1 MGKIFK
7 QLARHWAAC
16 LAVVALLFVQAY
28 CDLSLPDYTSK
39 IVDTGIQQGGIES
52 PLPETVRQSTLDA
65 LSLLMSEE
73 DADALQNAYGYYL
86 QDDGVLKLR
95 SDLTDAE
102 RTALEEAVTTPDI
115 VLYMAAAQNA
125 NAPAGQ
131 NAAAMAP
138 LSGYQSE
145 DETAGAEA
153 ETMTAAPT
161 AEDLDAVCGQFTAL
175 AQMPGFSREMIQQQL
190 ASAMEQVDETTLSS
204 MASQATLLV
213 SLEYEAQGVSHD
225 VQMAYLFRVGGQ
237 MLALTLLMVVVAIL
251 VGLIASRVSASIGR
265 ELRRETF
272 SSVIHFSNA
281 EIENFSTASLIT
293 RTTNDIQQ
301 VQFTCVILLR
311 MVAYAPILGIGGVMH
326 VTQGNTGLAWIIVLD
341 VAALLLLITVLM
353 SVAMPKFKIMQTLVD
368 KLNLVSR
375 EILTGVMPVR
385 AFSRESFEE
394 KRFDAASRELMG
406 TQLFTNRAMVAMM
419 PFMTLIMNGTSLL
432 IVWFGGK
439 AMDAGTMQVG
449 EMIAFITYTMQIVM
463 SFLMLAMVAVML
475 PRAGV
480 AADRIDEVIRT
491 KATIHDPDEAD
502 AKAAKEHKN
511 WQGVVEFHD
520 VSFRFPGADS
530 DALEHISFT
539 AKPGE
544 TTAIIGSTG
553 CGKSTLLNLIPRFYD
568 VTGGSVTVDGI
579 DVRQMPQAQLHD
591 LLGYVPQKGVL
602 FSGTIESNLKFGGA
616 QITNAGMKKAA
627 SIAQATEFIDA
638 KPEGYASPI
647 AQGGS
652 NVSGGQKQRLSIARA
667 IAKEPKIYL
676 FDDSFSALDYKTD
689 VTLRRALKEET
700 DNATVIIVAQRIST
714 VLHANQILVLDDGR
728 LVGKGT
734 HAQLM
739 ANCPEY
745 QEIARSQLS
754 QKELNLQDLNT
765 GKEDE

>member
-1 MGKIFK
+1 MGKILK

-86 QDDGVLKLR
+86 QDNGVLKLR

-145 DETAGAEA
+145 DETAGDEA

-161 AEDLDAVCGQFTAL
+161 AENLDAVCAQFAAL
-175 AQMPGFSREMIQQQL
+175 AQMPDFSREMIQQQL

-406 TQLFTNRAMVAMM
+406 TSCS
-419 PFMTLIMNGTSLL
+419 P
-432 IVWFGGK
+432 
-439 AMDAGTMQVG
+439 
-449 EMIAFITYTMQIVM
+449 
-463 SFLMLAMVAVML
+463 
-475 PRAGV
+475 
-480 AADRIDEVIRT
+480 
-491 KATIHDPDEAD
+491 
-502 AKAAKEHKN
+502 
-511 WQGVVEFHD
+511 
-520 VSFRFPGADS
+520 
-530 DALEHISFT
+530 T
-539 AKPGE
+539 APWW
-544 TTAIIGSTG
+544 
-553 CGKSTLLNLIPRFYD
+553 P
-568 VTGGSVTVDGI
+568 
-579 DVRQMPQAQLHD
+579 
-591 LLGYVPQKGVL
+591 
-602 FSGTIESNLKFGGA
+602 
-616 QITNAGMKKAA
+616 
-627 SIAQATEFIDA
+627 
-638 KPEGYASPI
+638 
-647 AQGGS
+647 
-652 NVSGGQKQRLSIARA
+652 
-667 IAKEPKIYL
+667 
-676 FDDSFSALDYKTD
+676 
-689 VTLRRALKEET
+689 
-700 DNATVIIVAQRIST
+700 
-714 VLHANQILVLDDGR
+714 
-728 LVGKGT
+728 
-734 HAQLM
+734 
-739 ANCPEY
+739 
-745 QEIARSQLS
+745 
-754 QKELNLQDLNT
+754 
-765 GKEDE
+765 

>member
-28 CDLSLPDYTSK
+28 CDLSLPDYTSR

-65 LSLLMSEE
+65 LSLLMGEE

-86 QDDGVLKLR
+86 QDNGVLKLR

-125 NAPAGQ
+125 NA
-131 NAAAMAP
+131 
-138 LSGYQSE
+138 
-145 DETAGAEA
+145 TAGDEAEA
-153 ETMTAAPT
+153 MTATPA
-161 AEDLDAVCGQFTAL
+161 AEDLDAVCAQFAAL

-237 MLALTLLMVVVAIL
+237 MLALTLLMVVVAVL

-353 SVAMPKFKIMQTLVD
+353 SVAMPRFKIMQTLVD

-439 AMDAGTMQVG
+439 AMDAGNMQVG

-480 AADRIDEVIRT
+480 AADRIDEVCRT
-491 KATIHDPDEAD
+491 KASIHDPDAAT
-502 AKAAKEHKN
+502 AKPALEKN
-511 WQGVVEFHD
+511 AWDGVVRFED

-539 AKPGE
+539 ANPGE

-553 CGKSTLLNLIPRFYD
+553 CGKSSLLNLIPRFYD
-568 VTGGSVTVDGI
+568 VTGGRVTIDGI
-579 DVRQMPQAQLHD
+579 DVREMPQEQLHS

-616 QITNAGMKKAA
+616 QITDAGMKKAA

-739 ANCPEY
+739 ATCPEY

-754 QKELNLQDLNT
+754 QKELNLQNLNT